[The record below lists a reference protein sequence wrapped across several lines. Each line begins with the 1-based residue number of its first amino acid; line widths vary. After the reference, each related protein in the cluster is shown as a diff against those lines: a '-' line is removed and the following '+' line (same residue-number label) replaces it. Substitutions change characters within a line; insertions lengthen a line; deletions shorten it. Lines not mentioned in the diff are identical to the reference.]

1 MLEVGA
7 GSGVSFAYYPQSV
20 TELLAVEPEPN
31 LRVLALEAAHGS
43 DGAMLMGPPHAL
55 PPLLGSSWGNDRRG
69 QRWSPLAEHLASV
82 LTEPQ
87 P

>member
-1 MLEVGA
+1 MGA

-43 DGAMLMGPPHAL
+43 DGAMLMGPPMRY
-55 PPLLGSSWGNDRRG
+55 RRCSG
-69 QRWSPLAEHLASV
+69 RAGAMIVAASAGPRSPSTWHRS
-82 LTEPQ
+82 
-87 P
+87 